1 MNGDVENQPSESLV
15 VEKTSLEEQI
25 EVSETGNEYFF
36 SVSDIQRF
44 RQWLTALKI
53 RYWIDFGN
61 QDDYD
66 VAWRRI
72 TNKRGEI
79 VELNI
84 KLYQDI
90 QKQVRDA
97 GNDSDCDDDVSD
109 KQLIFV
115 ISIHLSKQKFTIK
128 GNLKELWD
136 QELKKLQS
144 FVNGVCLK
152 PELNTEDLSCLY
164 REIFTDTSVTNL
176 DGVSLNALDDSDC
189 DDIEENSTSE
199 SPKKHGLKS
208 PSTKSKVK
216 SFRQIKVISS
226 PRRKLYK
233 KLATPHIEQ
242 KQILDFMEKTNSRIN
257 ELEQFA
263 LKVDKVIASTDVD
276 IIDIKNKLS
285 NIKKDLS
292 ESLNSGMKHELSVI
306 KQAQTND
313 RDEINNRFA
322 KTNAELKRL
331 QGRVGSL
338 VDEKANLLK
347 RIKYLEESN
356 SKPQEDISS
365 SVDNISEAIPRNETT
380 CTESTFIHTTQE
392 ENPNSSTQENLIED
406 GTSLLDNGHIP
417 VHTPEYDFV
426 FLCDSNRKFINAD
439 QLYPKGKNKI
449 IACGTTD
456 KAIDILTWPRFNV
469 KHGIII
475 NTGVNDLEHL
485 STQEVTEKQ
494 QEMVEIATQK
504 FPNKKIVMSSI
515 TPRCDQLDRSVFEVN
530 KAVAKN
536 IRNIQNVFLVDNG
549 NLRCDQQ
556 SSHFDDKHLNRRHG
570 IPLFAKNL
578 KDGIRRALGI
588 PVRKPA
594 DQTRTRNYP
603 KEKTHNV
610 HNPRSYSDAVIN
622 GSPAITPQT
631 QSNPALSDV
640 QHQLFDLT
648 SMIRQLVQTN
658 TNFPAPQQPILCP
671 PFPTPGLVYGAP
683 HFGIPP
689 RQVK

>member
-208 PSTKSKVK
+208 PRPSRRSKVFDKSKL
-216 SFRQIKVISS
+216 S
-226 PRRKLYK
+226 PH
-233 KLATPHIEQ
+233 LA
-242 KQILDFMEKTNSRIN
+242 
-257 ELEQFA
+257 
-263 LKVDKVIASTDVD
+263 
-276 IIDIKNKLS
+276 
-285 NIKKDLS
+285 
-292 ESLNSGMKHELSVI
+292 
-306 KQAQTND
+306 
-313 RDEINNRFA
+313 
-322 KTNAELKRL
+322 
-331 QGRVGSL
+331 
-338 VDEKANLLK
+338 AN
-347 RIKYLEESN
+347 Y
-356 SKPQEDISS
+356 
-365 SVDNISEAIPRNETT
+365 
-380 CTESTFIHTTQE
+380 
-392 ENPNSSTQENLIED
+392 
-406 GTSLLDNGHIP
+406 
-417 VHTPEYDFV
+417 
-426 FLCDSNRKFINAD
+426 
-439 QLYPKGKNKI
+439 
-449 IACGTTD
+449 
-456 KAIDILTWPRFNV
+456 
-469 KHGIII
+469 
-475 NTGVNDLEHL
+475 
-485 STQEVTEKQ
+485 
-494 QEMVEIATQK
+494 
-504 FPNKKIVMSSI
+504 
-515 TPRCDQLDRSVFEVN
+515 
-530 KAVAKN
+530 
-536 IRNIQNVFLVDNG
+536 
-549 NLRCDQQ
+549 
-556 SSHFDDKHLNRRHG
+556 
-570 IPLFAKNL
+570 
-578 KDGIRRALGI
+578 
-588 PVRKPA
+588 
-594 DQTRTRNYP
+594 TRN
-603 KEKTHNV
+603 
-610 HNPRSYSDAVIN
+610 
-622 GSPAITPQT
+622 
-631 QSNPALSDV
+631 
-640 QHQLFDLT
+640 
-648 SMIRQLVQTN
+648 
-658 TNFPAPQQPILCP
+658 
-671 PFPTPGLVYGAP
+671 
-683 HFGIPP
+683 
-689 RQVK
+689 